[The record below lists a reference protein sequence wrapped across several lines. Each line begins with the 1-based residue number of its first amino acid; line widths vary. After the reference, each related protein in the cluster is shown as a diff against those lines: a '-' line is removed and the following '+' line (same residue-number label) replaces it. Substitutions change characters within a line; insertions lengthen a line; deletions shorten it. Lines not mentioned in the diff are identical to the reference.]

1 MLLSIIIPA
10 YNAATFLGKCISSL
24 ICTSSY
30 PYEIIIINDGSTDNT
45 DEIARSYASE
55 YSFIKYIEQKNAGVS
70 SARNAGLK
78 IATGKYITFVDAD
91 DELLELPTILQILAE
106 SDYDLLIGDFHEIKP
121 DGTNVRSRQ
130 LSKSISDNRELLN
143 KELLGNYLLNTCW
156 GKFYLNRVIQERQI
170 EFPLQV
176 KMGEDL
182 IFVLHY
188 MQYVDKFHCIP
199 VYIYNYLQLDSG
211 AVRRLRH
218 QITPELIH
226 NKVSCISAKK
236 EYMEYVPVTEATIDS
251 YYEYQLA
258 DIVST
263 INMMLKCE
271 SSNSAAYSSLRSL
284 VTTPALKEIL
294 IVAGKNHSIS
304 FKRRII
310 TKIYLNPL
318 FSKIYVFCK
327 SIKNHKGS

>member
-10 YNAATFLGKCISSL
+10 YNAATYLEKCISSL
-24 ICTSSY
+24 LCTSSY
-30 PYEIIIINDGSTDNT
+30 LYEIIIINDGSTDNT
-45 DEIARSYASE
+45 ADIACSYASQ
-55 YSFIKYIEQKNAGVS
+55 YSFVKYIEQKNAGVS

-78 IATGKYITFVDAD
+78 VATGKYITFVDAD
-91 DELLELPTILQILAE
+91 DELLELPTILKTLAD
-106 SDYDLLIGDFHEIKP
+106 SDYDLIIGDFHEIKP
-121 DGTNVRSRQ
+121 DGTIVRSRQ
-130 LSKSISDNRELLN
+130 LSKSISDNLELLN

-156 GKFYLNRVIQERQI
+156 GKFYLNCIIQEQQI
-170 EFPLQV
+170 KFPLQV

-188 MQYVDKFHCIP
+188 MQYVNTFHCIP

-218 QITPELIH
+218 QITPELIN
-226 NKVSCISAKK
+226 NKVACIFAKR
-236 EYMEYVPVTEATIDS
+236 EYMDHIPVTKSVIDS

-271 SSNSAAYSSLRSL
+271 SSNSTAYSSLRSL
-284 VTTPALKEIL
+284 VTTPVLEEIL
-294 IVAGKNHSIS
+294 ITSGKNHSIS

-310 TKIYLNPL
+310 TKIYLNSF

-327 SIKNHKGS
+327 SIKNHKDA